1 MSAISAVALA
11 VALLV
16 AGVDALAS
24 DKPPLPFHD
33 WNACPFECCT
43 YRAWRARAPVKV
55 YQGRSTRSEIAFEVA
70 KGQWVR
76 ALTGVV
82 VTYRYG
88 VTKVLKPIKLG
99 YRVTYPVENDPLLS
113 LQPGELLYTLH
124 YLGEGFD
131 LFWYKGQL
139 YSDQIASRE
148 PDPDPPPPEL
158 NLQVLSRPRD
168 VWWAKVRLKDGRV
181 GWTNEPHKFGNIDAC
196 G

>member
-1 MSAISAVALA
+1 MATFGAF
-11 VALLV
+11 
-16 AGVDALAS
+16 AS
-24 DKPPLPFHD
+24 EKPPLPYYD

-43 YRAWRARAPVKV
+43 YRAWRAKAPVKV
-55 YQGRSTRSEIAFEVA
+55 YRTRTTKSESAFEVG
-70 KGQWVR
+70 KGEWVR

-88 VTKVLKPIKLG
+88 VTKVLKPITLG
-99 YRVTYPVENDPLLS
+99 YRVTYPVEGDPQLS

-131 LFWYKGQL
+131 LFWYRGKV
-139 YSDQIASRE
+139 YSDQIASHK
-148 PDPDPPPPEL
+148 PDPDPPSPEL
-158 NLQVLSRPRD
+158 NLQVLSRPHD
-168 VWWAKVRLKDGRV
+168 VWWAKVRRKDGSV